1 MVRDLSISRPY
12 SNNVVEETFDKKL
25 GNRARARRRAR
36 ARSVGILRRNKARI
50 FPHYFVL
57 SA

>member
-1 MVRDLSISRPY
+1 MVRDLSISHPY

-25 GNRARARRRAR
+25 GNRARAR